1 MSNQELLDVYTKG
14 LESWNDLLNQFY
26 ERKDKQ
32 FLNIKNDLKGQYIDK
47 GDYIM
52 VQYKNIRAFIYNDQG
67 VAQLEEPFAIMI
79 DDKVKYHMTTDFILS
94 EMKQLR
100 LYEH

>member
-14 LESWNDLLNQFY
+14 LENWSNLL
-26 ERKDKQ
+26 KQ
-32 FLNIKNDLKGQYIDK
+32 FDKRKNKQFINMKNDLNGQYIDK
-47 GDYIM
+47 GEYII

-67 VAQLEEPFAIMI
+67 VAHLEEPFAIII
-79 DDKVKYHMTTDFILS
+79 DDKMIYHMTTDFILNKI
-94 EMKQLR
+94 KQLR